1 MKPAIPLLLLTLTT
15 LWGSP
20 GHVSC
25 VRASIPKWHASIL
38 RWRQWSLR
46 GGGEKQRTRRGCKRF
61 AWELDAEVACAP
73 RTLYRIRCAACV
85 VADHMVHVLRIM

>member
-1 MKPAIPLLLLTLTT
+1 MPAAPTPFLLLTLTT
-15 LWGSP
+15 LWCSP

-25 VRASIPKWHASIL
+25 VRAFIPKWHPSIL

-73 RTLYRIRCAACV
+73 RKL
-85 VADHMVHVLRIM
+85 